1 MTHPLACPIC
11 SHHATRKIA
20 PWRLGYSIHECD
32 GCGVLFSDPLPT
44 AEQLHDFYQ
53 GFLHKKP
60 SPEALESEIRKDV
73 RALRELLGLE
83 QGAGLRFLD
92 HGGGTGVTFAAAK
105 RLGFESYFN
114 DVDQQSIDF
123 VRAQHGLDEQ
133 HCIADLTKTQES
145 FDVIVSD
152 NVIEHVPD
160 PIAVLRELVA
170 VLRPGGFLVIK
181 TPWAKASEQ
190 LFYPK
195 TVAEYAMLTAEHGG
209 WIAALQMP
217 LRARVWCC
225 DPPRHLYGFTSGSII
240 AAAKAAG
247 VPEAW
252 CSVSGYTNSLLGRSL
267 TQAFFKPPVGVAGV
281 AKRALVAPLI
291 GPELA
296 FKAAHFALRKLHAL
310 TPMGLALRVTRPKDH
325 GSWARV

>member
-11 SHHATRKIA
+11 SHRQTRVIA
-20 PWRLGYSIHECD
+20 PWRLGYTINECD

-44 AEQLHDFYQ
+44 EAQLLAFYQ

-60 SPEALESEIRKDV
+60 SAAALEGEIKKDV
-73 RALRELLGLE
+73 RALRELLDLE
-83 QGAGLRFLD
+83 QGAGLQFLD

-105 RLGFESYFN
+105 RLGFDAFFN

-123 VRAQHGLDEQ
+123 VRDQHGLDED
-133 HCIADLTKTQES
+133 HCIPDLSKTQQR

-195 TVAEYAMLTAEHGG
+195 TVVEYAKVVAERSG
-209 WIAALQMP
+209 WAAALQMP
-217 LRARVWCC
+217 LSARVWCC
-225 DPPRHLYGFTSGSII
+225 DPPRHLYGFTSESLI
-240 AAAKAAG
+240 AAAKSAG

-252 CSVSGYTNSLLGRSL
+252 CSISGYTNSLLTRSL
-267 TQAFFKPPVGVAGV
+267 TEAFFEPPAGV
-281 AKRALVAPLI
+281 MGLAKRALVAPLI

-296 FKAAHFALRKLHAL
+296 LKVAHFALRKLRAL
-310 TPMGLALRVTRPKDH
+310 TPIGLALRVTRP
-325 GSWARV
+325 A